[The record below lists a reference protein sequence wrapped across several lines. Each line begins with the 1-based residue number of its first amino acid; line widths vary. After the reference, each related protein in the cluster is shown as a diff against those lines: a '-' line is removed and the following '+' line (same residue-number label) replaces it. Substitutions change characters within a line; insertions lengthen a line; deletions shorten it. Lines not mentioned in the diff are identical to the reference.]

1 MPDLVSGSDKGQ
13 EKESMKKSFY
23 QKLSRL
29 IFVFTLLVTSLVFLS
44 CENFAFGGNLREELD
59 KDIGVSY
66 YFYEY
71 PDDES
76 AKIDVTYMIGQDL
89 YADKFP
95 SAFEHENEV
104 LAGWEFYKKTDSG
117 STVVPKYIRFDEH
130 HLTFKNIQSVYV
142 NPESISLSAIW
153 RKKCTVTLVTNMDF
167 TLDPVIVPEGE
178 RFESPNFERR
188 RGIYAFDGW
197 YYDQELTRSL
207 AWGIPITED
216 LTLYAK
222 WVEAYN
228 VTYHKNDGSNEK
240 SVHWC
245 ERNKE
250 MSFDDCM
257 FGSRTGYGFV
267 GWATSKDGGVTY
279 YSGDR
284 AVISGDMDLYA
295 VWTTD
300 IITISYIDTSSNF
313 ASKSAQYG
321 RGAHI
326 TVGRV
331 LGDEGRWYDWLFSI
345 WKREGMTLVGF
356 DTSSSVATN
365 ANGLPITTYN
375 QEGRYNSDSG
385 TSNFVVANSDMTFYV
400 FWKDKTYS
408 VRFLYINPNNP
419 GSGVH
424 TVNVSTTAPN
434 DRIIVGW
441 NQKLT
446 RPTAVPPTILGYEFD
461 DWYMGDGD
469 WNSPHLYSTP
479 FNFNVTFNDES
490 MNGRTEIRLYA
501 KFNAVPSGGITG
513 TISFD
518 PASTAGSDISVSGP
532 EVSDSYVSFTAPAS
546 FSTYEW
552 KVNGTLQSLMTSH
565 IAVFDTSSWA
575 TGRHDIDLEVT
586 DYSGNYYS
594 WHGQIVK
601 N

>member
-1 MPDLVSGSDKGQ
+1 
-13 EKESMKKSFY
+13 MKKSFY

-29 IFVFTLLVTSLVFLS
+29 IFFFTFIFTSLVFLS

-59 KDIGVSY
+59 KDISVSY

-76 AKIDVTYMIGQDL
+76 AKINVEYMIGRDVYSNQ
-89 YADKFP
+89 FP
-95 SAFEHENEV
+95 SFEHENEV

-117 STVVPKYIRFDEH
+117 STVVPKYLRYNEN
-130 HLTFKNIQSVYV
+130 HLTFRNVEYVYV

-178 RFESPNFERR
+178 RFMEPYFERR
-188 RGIYAFDGW
+188 RGIYAFSGW
-197 YYDQELTRSL
+197 YYDQACSDSQYFRWET
-207 AWGIPITED
+207 PITED
-216 LTLYAK
+216 ITLYAK
-222 WVEAYN
+222 WVEAYT

-240 SVHWC
+240 NESWC

-250 MSFDDCM
+250 MSFSDCM
-257 FGSRTGYGFV
+257 FGARTGYGFV
-267 GWATSKDGGVTY
+267 GWSTSKDGGVTY

-326 TVGRV
+326 TVGLV
-331 LGDEGRWYDWLFSI
+331 LGEQGRWYESI
-345 WKREGMTLVGF
+345 KNIWELEGKSIAGF
-356 DTSSSVATN
+356 DTSSSVATDEYGN
-365 ANGLPITTYN
+365 PVTTY
-375 QEGRYNSDSG
+375 DSWG
-385 TSNFVVANSDMTFYV
+385 WYGSGNNRSNYIAANSDMTFYV

-424 TVNVSTTAPN
+424 TVNVSTTTPN

-469 WNSPHLYSTP
+469 WNNPYIYPTP

-501 KFNAVPSGGITG
+501 KFNAVPSSGITG

-546 FSTYEW
+546 FRTYEW

-565 IAVFDTSSWA
+565 MAVFDTSSWPA
-575 TGRHDIDLEVT
+575 GRHDIDLEVT

>member
-1 MPDLVSGSDKGQ
+1 
-13 EKESMKKSFY
+13 MKKSFY

-29 IFVFTLLVTSLVFLS
+29 IFFFTFIFTSLVFLS

-59 KDIGVSY
+59 KDISVSY

-76 AKIDVTYMIGQDL
+76 AKINVEYMIGRDVYSDQ
-89 YADKFP
+89 FP
-95 SAFEHENEV
+95 SFEHENEV
-104 LAGWEFYKKTDSG
+104 LAGWEFFKNTDSG
-117 STVVPKYIRFDEH
+117 STVVPKYLRFNEN
-130 HLTFKNIQSVYV
+130 HLTFRNVEYVYV

-178 RFESPNFERR
+178 RFESPYFETK
-188 RGIYAFDGW
+188 RGIYRFSGW
-197 YYDQELTRSL
+197 YYDQACSDSQYFRWET
-207 AWGIPITED
+207 PITED
-216 LTLYAK
+216 MTLYAK
-222 WVEAYN
+222 WVEAYT

-240 SVHWC
+240 SEQWC

-250 MSFDDCM
+250 MSFSDCM
-257 FGSRTGYGFV
+257 FGARTGYGFV
-267 GWATSKDGGVTY
+267 GWSTSKDGGVTY

-300 IITISYIDTSSNF
+300 IITITYIDTSSNF

-331 LGDEGRWYDWLFSI
+331 LGDEGRWYDSLRNI
-345 WKREGMTLVGF
+345 WEIEGKTIVGF
-356 DTSSSVATN
+356 DTSSSVGSDDYGN
-365 ANGLPITTYN
+365 PVTTYDAW
-375 QEGRYNSDSG
+375 GWYGSGSDR
-385 TSNFVVANSDMTFYV
+385 SNYIAANSDMTFYV
-400 FWKDKTYS
+400 FWKNKSYN
-408 VRFLYINPNNP
+408 VRFLYFNPNNP

-424 TVNVSTTAPN
+424 TVNVSTTVPYDA
-434 DRIIVGW
+434 IIVGW

-446 RPTAVPPTILGYEFD
+446 RPTAVPPAIPGYEFD

-469 WNSPHLYSTP
+469 WNSPRLYSTP
-479 FNFNVTFNDES
+479 FNFNVIFNDDS

-501 KFNAVPSGGITG
+501 KFNAVPSSGITG

-532 EVSDSYVSFTAPAS
+532 VVTAGVARFTAPSSYAS
-546 FSTYEW
+546 YEW
-552 KVNGTLQSLMTSH
+552 KLNGTVQSSMNSYE
-565 IAVFDTSSWA
+565 ADFDTSSWSS
-575 TGRHDIDLEVT
+575 GRHDIDLEVT